1 MTNPSDLRVLDR
13 IRQHMVWQTV
23 MAAEKAAIAVF
34 AAKNRKRRQPV
45 VADDSVDPLD
55 LDPLK
60 STDVDQHLDRFDT
73 SLLDLDTDEID
84 TALTPF
90 VPVTAMDRD
99 AFLAAVDKVA
109 QDHKD
114 DPLLAS
120 LDQTALKGILFNL
133 AAARLQ
139 ISKQRQNLTNK
150 GYLSSL
156 GFDAALA
163 EYEDFSENIGQYNTL
178 LQQAKQAGIDLSAV
192 AGLQTKVSVNEIRSM
207 LSHEQTRLQAMLTRL
222 KDGRS
227 LGAVV
232 DRKELER
239 FRHQNKAQIDEY
251 KTAAKELEDA
261 LAQRNRLTG
270 TVQWDKIPEDIKMA
284 NRKLGELRAVA
295 DKRMLESGNV
305 LYEREAQLED
315 KLAQVR
321 HQLADALQPKEASV
335 AWFSDLLMNPPTDVG
350 DDIKA
355 LIEEGNDL
363 DEQLLDLQEQIK
375 KDDGWSVSDSE
386 PEEDVELNQQIE
398 NYRQDV
404 YHYLE
409 QTFGISE
416 ERLTEIDT
424 SATTD
429 LLEAF
434 KASNRTP
441 DPEPVVVTLNG
452 EHVVVADTDEIEA
465 LLEKVQSELSTVD
478 DTADLFADP
487 DRQQEIVNQQ
497 VAHVENLK
505 ENLLAVD
512 LKRLLVPMR
521 MSKDELQFFRF
532 IKAAV
537 VAERERKRLLA
548 DGDIDDTALTDPD
561 ISFAMYKANEPI
573 DSGALVKAYQT
584 GSFEDMKY
592 VAPQLNNVRL
602 DALRTTRADYDLFK
616 RMPIDELL
624 KKTTKVTAAKLG
636 VKERLLTQVNER
648 IAAADRF
655 NQLHN
660 GGLTYDEAQL
670 RAAELRAQ
678 LDLVEANIELI
689 DKALA
694 TNVPLPVP
702 DPKITSAYVPF
713 VQGMKKAVRFEPV
726 RVGNTD
732 TIKVE
737 LVDFDAVPTPV
748 TVQAPVPPDDD
759 SIPLFVDYDP
769 YMEMENLLR
778 QKEAQPVGRMGS
790 VESAALDVVIRSV
803 LVESSLHSVLADD
816 DFLAGFKSLPEG
828 STLKDSDDKPF
839 GVGSVLTVTFGS
851 VTSQVQVQ
859 AIKENDSGLRAAEV
873 KNLDTGSLSMLFE
886 PQIED
891 GSVTVKV
898 MAEPAVPNP
907 EQQAPTG
914 PDEYVDSNGKP
925 YTVGSTV
932 ELLLD
937 DGSEATAHVYL
948 LFNDDQ
954 GRKKVTFKTF
964 QPPRRY
970 YGNPITMFARDVA
983 AGSRQV
989 TVTEFEQPSVPL
1001 EPLHPTPKAPPQ
1013 EETSPYSDA
1022 KGTPVKVGDK
1032 VSIGG
1037 LQEAVVKRLSD
1048 KGMEVQ
1054 TSLPS
1059 LDGKPRF
1066 QNQFITWPDVTLLN
1080 VVRVAAA
1087 GVVSAP
1093 IKADP
1098 ISNMKPAF
1106 LNPVVLQKLQA
1117 AGQDMTP
1124 FYRVNMALPE
1134 NAALRDTLIRLV
1146 LAYIDA
1152 HRDDP
1157 DARKLL
1163 ACIPLKSEKGKMTP
1177 ALIDRLVSLGY
1188 KREQVEGWSETTARA
1203 MLIHQN
1209 FHPDAMDGATK
1220 AALKQLG
1227 WTDADISGMTAM
1239 QAMMYLGHKIR
1250 RPTESEEASVKAAK
1264 LEETVKVNPILLDGL
1279 QPQATVI
1286 EMQRALK
1293 NTANKLRAE
1302 IKFAESVQTSDTM
1315 QYIRIRDQLVKQI
1328 SELRSSLNTALD
1340 VGKVKDIPGL
1350 TQREARYHAALRSVL
1365 GVLRDAMN
1373 SYKAQGASDPEAR
1386 KFVNQLRVDVE
1397 SYQTEINQ
1405 LNRKSDNF
1413 KAQQDVDAYVAN
1425 DASKA
1430 RRLSLGLPT
1439 LEQFEDR
1446 VQPTYDKPQYDI
1458 DIVPRNVAPEDH
1470 LNVRL
1475 TTPVKEPKPKSEKP
1489 RQGRSAPASGHSK
1502 KGPRKPNLRLHR
1514 FMKLDDFLKQNR

>member
-23 MAAEKAAIAVF
+23 IAAEKAAIAVF

-45 VADDSVDPLD
+45 TADDSVDPLD

-60 STDVDQHLDRFDT
+60 TTDVDQHLDRFDT

-84 TALTPF
+84 AALMPF
-90 VPVTAMDRD
+90 VPITAMDRD
-99 AFLAAVDKVA
+99 AFLAAVDRVA
-109 QDHKD
+109 KDHKD

-120 LDQTALKGILFNL
+120 FDSAALKGLLFNL

-139 ISKQRQNLTNK
+139 IAKQRQNLTNK

-163 EYEDFSENIGQYNTL
+163 EYEDFSENIGQYNTY
-178 LQQAKQAGIDLSAV
+178 LQQAKQAGLDLSAV

-207 LSHEQTRLQAMLTRL
+207 LSHEQARLQAMLDRV

-239 FRHQNKAQIDEY
+239 FRHQNQQKIDEY
-251 KTAAKELEDA
+251 KTVAQELKKV
-261 LAQRNRLTG
+261 LSQRNRLTG
-270 TVQWDKIPEDIKMA
+270 EVYWDKIPEDIKLA

-295 DKRMLESGNV
+295 DKRAFESGNV
-305 LYEREAQLED
+305 LYQREAELED

-321 HQLADALQPKEASV
+321 QQLADVLQPKEASV
-335 AWFSDLLMNPPTDVG
+335 AWFSDLLMNPPTDVSE
-350 DDIKA
+350 DIKA

-363 DEQLLDLQEQIK
+363 DEQILDLQEQIK
-375 KDDGWSVSDSE
+375 KDDGWSVSDEE
-386 PEEDVELNQQIE
+386 PEEDVVLNQQIE
-398 NYRQDV
+398 TYRQEV
-404 YHYLE
+404 YQYLE

-416 ERLTEIDT
+416 ERLTTLDT
-424 SATTD
+424 SETTD

-434 KASNRTP
+434 KSSDRNP
-441 DPEPVVVTLNG
+441 DPEPITVKLNGEKVVVTDN
-452 EHVVVADTDEIEA
+452 DEIEA
-465 LLEKVQSELSTVD
+465 LLEKIESELSAVD
-478 DTADLFADP
+478 DTDTLLSDP
-487 DRQQEIVNQQ
+487 DRQQELINQQ
-497 VAHVENLK
+497 IAHVENLK

-512 LKRLLVPMR
+512 LKRLLMPAR
-521 MSKDELQFFRF
+521 MSKEELQFFRF

-548 DGDIDDTALTDPD
+548 NGDVDDTALTDPD
-561 ISFAMYKANEPI
+561 ISFAMYKADEPI
-573 DSGALVKAYQT
+573 DSAALLKAYQT

-592 VAPQLNNVRL
+592 VAPQLHNVRL

-678 LDLVEANIELI
+678 LDLVESNIELI

-694 TNVPLPVP
+694 TKVPLPVP

-748 TVQAPVPPDDD
+748 TVQAPTPPDDD

-778 QKEAQPVGRMGS
+778 QKEAAPVGRLGT
-790 VESAALDVVIRSV
+790 VQSAAIDVVIRSI
-803 LVESSLHSVLADD
+803 LTQASIHSVLAENS
-816 DFLAGFKSLPEG
+816 FLDGFKPSPEG
-828 STLKDSDDKPF
+828 TTMTDSKDIAF
-839 GVGSVLTVTFGS
+839 GVGSVLTVTYGNVS
-851 VTSQVQVQ
+851 NTVQVLSIRQ
-859 AIKENDSGLRAAEV
+859 NDEGMKVAEV
-873 KNLDTGSLSMLFE
+873 KNLDTNTTNFVFQ
-886 PQIED
+886 PQIDDSTLE
-891 GSVTVKV
+891 VTVKS
-898 MAEPAVPNP
+898 EPTMD
-907 EQQAPTG
+907 APVE
-914 PDEYVDSNGKP
+914 PPV
-925 YTVGSTV
+925 TVVG
-932 ELLLD
+932 LQD
-937 DGSEATAHVYL
+937 A
-948 LFNDDQ
+948 
-954 GRKKVTFKTF
+954 K
-964 QPPRRY
+964 
-970 YGNPITMFARDVA
+970 GNPVSVGDTGTYMGDP
-983 AGSRQV
+983 V
-989 TVTEFEQPSVPL
+989 TVTKIGVDQIEMERETLTAHLVAKVTVGNFQSNFIKGPLPSSAPVEQTKEVP
-1001 EPLHPTPKAPPQ
+1001 EITTTPPVKNAG
-1013 EETSPYSDA
+1013 SAFVDA

-1032 VSIGG
+1032 VNIGG
-1037 LQEAVVKRLSD
+1037 LQEAVIKRLFD

-1059 LDGKPRF
+1059 QDGKPRF
-1066 QNQFITWPDVTLLN
+1066 QNQVITWPDVTLLN

-1087 GVVSAP
+1087 GVVAAP
-1093 IKADP
+1093 LKATP

-1117 AGQDMTP
+1117 VGMDMTP

-1134 NAALRDTLIRLV
+1134 NAALRDSLIRMV

-1209 FHPDAMDGATK
+1209 FHPDSMDGATK

-1264 LEETVKVNPILLDGL
+1264 LKETVTANPVLLDGL
-1279 QPQATVI
+1279 QPQATVV
-1286 EMQRALK
+1286 EMQKALR

-1302 IKFAESVQTSDTM
+1302 IKFAESVQVADTT
-1315 QYIRIRDQLVKQI
+1315 QYIRIRDQLTKQI
-1328 SELRSSLNTALD
+1328 SDLRSSLNTALD
-1340 VGKVKDIPGL
+1340 VGRVKDIPGL
-1350 TQREARYHAALRSVL
+1350 TPREARYHSALVSVL
-1365 GVLRDAMN
+1365 GVLREAMN
-1373 SYKAQGASDPEAR
+1373 SYKAQGATDPEAR

-1405 LNRKSDNF
+1405 LNRKSNNF
-1413 KAQQDVDAYVAN
+1413 KAQQNVDNYVAN
-1425 DASKA
+1425 DANKA
-1430 RRLSLGLPT
+1430 RRLGLGLPT

-1446 VQPTYDKPQYDI
+1446 VIPTYDKPQYEI
-1458 DIVPRNVAPEDH
+1458 DIVPRSVAPEDH

-1489 RQGRSAPASGHSK
+1489 KQGRSAPASGHSK
-1502 KGPRKPNLRLHR
+1502 KGPHKPNLRVR
-1514 FMKLDDFLKQNR
+1514 KFMKLDDFLKQTR